1 MGLLQSVLCDID
13 FNDSESYRG
22 TSYLPFLGFMV
33 FFAGMMIAFIGI
45 VKISNSRHQWNIFY
59 DERDRK
65 DLKSPAV
72 NKDRKTGIIMLV
84 VGIVMMIV
92 SFLIRKKNSPW
103 LGAMKR
109 GRSCLFT

>member
-65 DLKSPAV
+65 
-72 NKDRKTGIIMLV
+72 TGIIMLV

-92 SFLIRKKNSPW
+92 SFLIR
-103 LGAMKR
+103 
-109 GRSCLFT
+109 